1 MMLQKTRCL
10 MSTAVAGTRSL
21 SLVSRDDYKA
31 VNGLNIKGI
40 KKLSFRSN
48 IPTFQINTPRFLD
61 FKRNICNIDTFTKS
75 FNEASE
81 RKRVGNFE
89 NVSEMRENIEAKFR
103 EAGIDKL
110 FYEDLENLLFIAENQ
125 THLEMVANVSQAF
138 FEDNYRLDASQK
150 TSIVTKFIYTCYNL
164 NEIEMAK
171 QLWNQSF
178 IDLHKGKWLSIFYY
192 SWLFDNGNYQE
203 IVDNY
208 SKISDE
214 AKVNYEPLSLVI
226 LAALAKTETKEA
238 FQQMCDIQDKFS
250 NIGNNKSRTCVLCSW
265 VAYKLGN
272 LGLAYD
278 ILTRPNVHLSG
289 WLIDN
294 MKLALL
300 LEVDKISEATIL
312 LRTMLKNANDYPRQ
326 REITLCHD
334 TMKKYTDTVRAT
346 NEEELKK
353 DAINICQELD
363 AKANIVE
370 SSLEE
375 MVFTRIRLRKEV
387 DKKFYNKRESSRD
400 RNKMRENVRVPEE
413 NSRKD
418 FETSGLPYN

>member
-1 MMLQKTRCL
+1 MFLKHFLKIIIDL
-10 MSTAVAGTRSL
+10 MPV
-21 SLVSRDDYKA
+21 
-31 VNGLNIKGI
+31 
-40 KKLSFRSN
+40 KKLLLSQS
-48 IPTFQINTPRFLD
+48 L
-61 FKRNICNIDTFTKS
+61 FT
-75 FNEASE
+75 
-81 RKRVGNFE
+81 R
-89 NVSEMRENIEAKFR
+89 AK
-103 EAGIDKL
+103 
-110 FYEDLENLLFIAENQ
+110 
-125 THLEMVANVSQAF
+125 
-138 FEDNYRLDASQK
+138 
-150 TSIVTKFIYTCYNL
+150 
-164 NEIEMAK
+164 IEMAK

-294 MKLALL
+294 MK
-300 LEVDKISEATIL
+300 
-312 LRTMLKNANDYPRQ
+312 
-326 REITLCHD
+326 
-334 TMKKYTDTVRAT
+334 
-346 NEEELKK
+346 
-353 DAINICQELD
+353 
-363 AKANIVE
+363 
-370 SSLEE
+370 
-375 MVFTRIRLRKEV
+375 
-387 DKKFYNKRESSRD
+387 
-400 RNKMRENVRVPEE
+400 
-413 NSRKD
+413 
-418 FETSGLPYN
+418 

>member
-1 MMLQKTRCL
+1 MR
-10 MSTAVAGTRSL
+10 
-21 SLVSRDDYKA
+21 
-31 VNGLNIKGI
+31 
-40 KKLSFRSN
+40 
-48 IPTFQINTPRFLD
+48 
-61 FKRNICNIDTFTKS
+61 IC
-75 FNEASE
+75 
-81 RKRVGNFE
+81 
-89 NVSEMRENIEAKFR
+89 
-103 EAGIDKL
+103 
-110 FYEDLENLLFIAENQ
+110 
-125 THLEMVANVSQAF
+125 
-138 FEDNYRLDASQK
+138 
-150 TSIVTKFIYTCYNL
+150 
-164 NEIEMAK
+164 
-171 QLWNQSF
+171 
-178 IDLHKGKWLSIFYY
+178 KWLSIFYY

-278 ILTRPNVHLSG
+278 ILTRPNVHLGG

>member
-1 MMLQKTRCL
+1 

-40 KKLSFRSN
+40 KNLSFRSN